1 MALNRVVNR
10 RPPARRPPARSAE
23 SEAVIRFRKVLEL
36 ELRRG
41 CDDGAVI
48 GGVDRFLAI
57 ARQDR
62 GVAALIDAAPALA
75 KGYRGLA
82 PPQRERWLRAVLAAK
97 PAAAKAK
104 TAARGSSASPRAESA
119 PARPEALEGRAAHTP
134 ADPPDPPGTGG
145 RGP

>member
-10 RPPARRPPARSAE
+10 RPPARRAPSRSAE
-23 SEAVIRFRKVLEL
+23 SEAVLRFRKVLEL

-48 GGVDRFLAI
+48 GGGDRFLAI

-75 KGYRGLA
+75 TGYRGLG
-82 PPQRERWLRAVLAAK
+82 PPQRERWLRPVLAAK
-97 PAAAKAK
+97 PRQGSRGSARSPRTGANHLPPWPVEGRGGGGG
-104 TAARGSSASPRAESA
+104 ARG
-119 PARPEALEGRAAHTP
+119 
-134 ADPPDPPGTGG
+134 
-145 RGP
+145 